1 MPTYDLIVAA
11 IVVAFVVRG
20 WMRGLL
26 REALEVAALLVGI
39 FLVFRLSP
47 VVGSIIS
54 GMANVPFEV
63 ARIVAGVVL
72 FFVLIIGGALVA
84 RLMSAMLHVVPG
96 ATVLNRIGGA
106 FIGAGY
112 ATLVIVLATTL
123 ASVVPM
129 PGGVRGTVDESIGAS
144 QVGRRI
150 LEPSGPVQQ
159 IVSSVSGEDVFST
172 VIAIQ
177 DAVGA
182 RLAAGT
188 IPIPLPG
195 VGDSPLPPSQIAAQ
209 QVFDSLN
216 RTRIAEG
223 LDPLGWSGDLAVV
236 AVTRASSVYRSGR
249 LALDDDLAES
259 MAAQGLPGTINTEMV
274 VLAATPE
281 GVAEAFR
288 GATIYKAAIFD
299 RQYRKAGVG
308 IIDGPYGLLAVQV
321 LSG

>member
-1 MPTYDLIVAA
+1 VPTYDLIVAA